1 MASGPMGP
9 GNECNTREVSHYVNY
24 CLNLRRMGGRRKKKK
39 NGDERKGRKYLH
51 CRNEVCIIFVVLDLN
66 IRTCLVVGFDLH
78 VGEKIKHEVCV
89 ALKF

>member
-1 MASGPMGP
+1 MVMKEKV
-9 GNECNTREVSHYVNY
+9 GNISIVGMK
-24 CLNLRRMGGRRKKKK
+24 L
-39 NGDERKGRKYLH
+39 
-51 CRNEVCIIFVVLDLN
+51 CIIFFVLDLN